1 MRYVLDCS
9 VALKWFF
16 QEPLSD
22 VATRLLEQLQRGD
35 AELVAPD
42 CIVAELG
49 HSCRKLVLGRKLSA
63 EESYAAIEEFASL
76 PIALVPSRVL
86 ARQAMELAIQHLGTF
101 YDALYIALAER
112 ESLKVIT
119 ADDRMANAFARIDRT
134 LALADFE

>member
-22 VATRLLEQLQRGD
+22 VATRLLEKLQLGH

-63 EESYAAIEEFASL
+63 EESYAAIEEFAAL

-86 ARQAMELAIQHLGTF
+86 ARPAMELAIQHLGTF

-112 ESLKVIT
+112 ENLKVIT

>member
-1 MRYVLDCS
+1 VRYVLDCS

-35 AELVAPD
+35 ADLVAPD
-42 CIVAELG
+42 CIIPELG
-49 HSCRKLVLGRKLSA
+49 HSCRKLVLGHKLSA
-63 EESYAAIEEFASL
+63 EESYAAIEEFAAL

-86 ARQAMELAIQHLGTF
+86 GRQAMELAIQHLGTF

-112 ESLKVIT
+112 EDLKVIT
-119 ADDRMANAFARIDRT
+119 ADDRMANAFARVSRT
-134 LALADFE
+134 VALANFE

>member
-22 VATRLLEQLQRGD
+22 VATRLLEQLQQGH

-63 EESYAAIEEFASL
+63 EESYAAIEEFAAL

-86 ARQAMELAIQHLGTF
+86 ARPAMELAIQHLGTF

-112 ESLKVIT
+112 ENLKVIT